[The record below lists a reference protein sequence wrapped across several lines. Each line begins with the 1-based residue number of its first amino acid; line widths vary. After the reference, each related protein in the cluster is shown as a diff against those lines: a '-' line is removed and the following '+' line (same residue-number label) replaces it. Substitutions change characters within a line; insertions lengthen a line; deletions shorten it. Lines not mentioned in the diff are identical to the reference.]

1 MKKCR
6 FHDPHYLSQYYD
18 GSLDVETEKA
28 FAEHL
33 LKCNECMKALLDLD
47 RDLFIM
53 NNVKHNKLPHK
64 YASGKITFLLL
75 PKGIELIK
83 GFGHENG
90 FQQFVPLPAR
100 GGGKGSAYRL
110 ERGDVSVD
118 IMSEGK
124 DRFNIEFNGVFG
136 KKIRLFRNNRLIEA
150 RSNIRDRGVIVYN
163 LEKGNYSLVIN
174 DQDSIK
180 FTVE

>member
-1 MKKCR
+1 MKKCQ
-6 FHDPHYLSQYYD
+6 FHEPHYISQYYD
-18 GSLDVETEKA
+18 GTLDDKTEKA
-28 FAEHL
+28 FSEHL
-33 LKCNECMKALLDLD
+33 LKCTQCMKALLDLD
-47 RDLFIM
+47 KDLFIM

-64 YASGKITFLLL
+64 YASGKITFQLM
-75 PKGIELIK
+75 PNGIELIK
-83 GFGHENG
+83 GLGQVNG

-110 ERGDVSVD
+110 EWGDVSVD

-124 DRFNIEFNGVFG
+124 DRFNIEFNGVSG
-136 KKIRLFRNNRLIEA
+136 KKIHLFRNNRLIEA
-150 RSNIRDRGVIVYN
+150 RSNIKDRGVIVYN